1 MIGYTPSKRA
11 NIVWIGREISCTMTL
26 VYNTEMSHHVLWIGR
41 FRERRKM
48 RLVPDSSDK
57 ITIRVVTSSRD
68 QKTNRVTY
76 ETFDSIDVV
85 DAKPEDVFATVK
97 EAIIRAASAPK

>member
-1 MIGYTPSKRA
+1 M
-11 NIVWIGREISCTMTL
+11 WIGREISCTMTL
-26 VYNTEMSHHVLWIGR
+26 AYNTEMSHHVLWIGR
-41 FRERRKM
+41 FRERRKNV

-85 DAKPEDVFATVK
+85 DARPEEVFATVK
-97 EAIIRAASAPK
+97 EAIIRAASAPKK